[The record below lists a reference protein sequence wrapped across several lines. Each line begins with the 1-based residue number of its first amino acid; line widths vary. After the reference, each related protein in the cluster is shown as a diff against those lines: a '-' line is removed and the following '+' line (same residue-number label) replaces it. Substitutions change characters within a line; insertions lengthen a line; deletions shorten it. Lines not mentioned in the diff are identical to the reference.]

1 MRLTRQSRA
10 CPILV
15 AGFIALGA
23 CMPTDPPTSARTS
36 PSRSPTPPQPA
47 ETAVETKVIER
58 RLNFVQGAGTRGAL
72 RYQIPYGRGPGHVY
86 FADYC
91 VPPEDCA
98 PPCPCEVPAV
108 PTAFDIDDKSRLW
121 VYDTASARLA
131 VFGPDGSWRFA
142 VALGEIGYRGGDIQI
157 VGEDA
162 VALTQDD
169 ESRAV
174 GIRIDSDGTVLG
186 RTHIELDGEP
196 IDLYRL
202 AVFGTRAFGAA
213 FAGSRLSEYET
224 FIEVFITDEDPLRA
238 QEAEGWPT
246 PTGTLLFPDFA
257 GDTLIPLE
265 VDGPEPWSREVHFD
279 LRQKFNG
286 RWKTK
291 NGVVSWGDIEID
303 HEGAIHLIV
312 SAGTFGKEPRGSY
325 YWYLKAGPDGT
336 VGRPIRLREPD
347 RDDGGQQLR
356 RLTLDAD
363 GEPFAMW
370 TEQEGL
376 VIESLVELET
386 QSLPE

>member
-15 AGFIALGA
+15 AGLIALGA

-36 PSRSPTPPQPA
+36 PSRSPAPPQPA

-174 GIRIDSDGTVLG
+174 GIRIDSDGTALV
-186 RTHIELDGEP
+186 EP
-196 IDLYRL
+196 TSNWTGNRSTSIDSQSSERERS
-202 AVFGTRAFGAA
+202 A
-213 FAGSRLSEYET
+213 RLSPAHACPST
-224 FIEVFITDEDPLRA
+224 RPS
-238 QEAEGWPT
+238 
-246 PTGTLLFPDFA
+246 
-257 GDTLIPLE
+257 
-265 VDGPEPWSREVHFD
+265 SRSSSPM
-279 LRQKFNG
+279 
-286 RWKTK
+286 KT
-291 NGVVSWGDIEID
+291 
-303 HEGAIHLIV
+303 H
-312 SAGTFGKEPRGSY
+312 
-325 YWYLKAGPDGT
+325 
-336 VGRPIRLREPD
+336 
-347 RDDGGQQLR
+347 
-356 RLTLDAD
+356 
-363 GEPFAMW
+363 
-370 TEQEGL
+370 
-376 VIESLVELET
+376 
-386 QSLPE
+386 